1 MVLSIAEI
9 DRISREIRDYYRQES
24 ASVQIQK
31 IRGNFYESVKEAL
44 ESLEEMARTNVSP
57 EKIDAYRRIMDKKDI
72 MEKNLRNF
80 LLKRYEKILRDSLF
94 EIGSTVLEKLTQQEK
109 RFIMEKHNEMQ
120 DYIESIVNPG
130 KQTKVEAES
139 QAVVEKVQTE
149 HHKESNDINENRVE
163 GKLVPVAITV
173 DYLPVA
179 TSFGDFY
186 FHKND
191 IAYIPEESAQ
201 LVLARKFGHLV
212 ITDQSS
218 DNKID

>member
-1 MVLSIAEI
+1 MVLTIAEI

-44 ESLEEMARTNVSP
+44 ESLEEMARTNISP

-109 RFIMEKHNEMQ
+109 HFIMEKHNEMQ

-139 QAVVEKVQTE
+139 QAVVEKVETE
-149 HHKESNDINENRVE
+149 HDKESNDINEN
-163 GKLVPVAITV
+163 
-173 DYLPVA
+173 
-179 TSFGDFY
+179 
-186 FHKND
+186 
-191 IAYIPEESAQ
+191 
-201 LVLARKFGHLV
+201 
-212 ITDQSS
+212 
-218 DNKID
+218 